1 MSTLDH
7 NRTASLCFQR
17 TVFQCTRPSKRVSEG
32 STERLPLEGKP
43 PRWFVHNILTPSDVQ
58 PELTRRGDFVQFK
71 KQLAFLKKRGDEG
84 SFSDPLSPFT
94 GDRDR
99 ELSPPQPFNRHAL
112 PRAPSSGVDSQDSH
126 ISPSDLS
133 LAERSDDY
141 LQTKRGIEACNQ
153 DPLGLK
159 VIHKPPGDRRVDI
172 VFVHGLGGSSRNT
185 WSKDQDP
192 DFFWP
197 LKFLPFEPGINE
209 ARISTFGYNAN
220 FRCGSGKNKMSVLD
234 FAKDLLYDLKYAKD
248 ESVPEL
254 EDLGMGEA
262 SRAAPTSIYST
273 TDKKT
278 ETYYLRGPF
287 YGRPCCKRGI
297 VLLALDQNGRTLI
310 CLTGLQA
317 YMSGQNDPTYEYI
330 IRSVSSIIF
339 LSTPHRGTDLAET
352 LNRILQV
359 SFVANPMQFISEL
372 GAGSQTLQKLNEQFR
387 HVATKLQL
395 VSFYETRPTPV
406 FRKTQMVSSSLF
418 SEREQNGRF

>member
-1 MSTLDH
+1 M
-7 NRTASLCFQR
+7 
-17 TVFQCTRPSKRVSEG
+17 K
-32 STERLPLEGKP
+32 
-43 PRWFVHNILTPSDVQ
+43 IVQ

-84 SFSDPLSPFT
+84 NFSDPLPPSI

-99 ELSPPQPFNRHAL
+99 TLSPPQLFNRPAL
-112 PRAPSSGVDSQDSH
+112 PRAPSPGADSQDSH

-133 LAERSDDY
+133 LTERSDSY
-141 LQTKRGIEACNQ
+141 FQTNRGIEASNQ
-153 DPLGLK
+153 DPIGLK

-172 VFVHGLGGSSRNT
+172 VFVHGLGGSSRKT
-185 WSKDQDP
+185 WSKNHDP

-197 LKFLPFEPGINE
+197 LKFLPFEPDINE

-220 FRCGSGKNKMSVLD
+220 FRRGSGKNKISVLD

-262 SRAAPTSIYST
+262 STAIPASIYST

-297 VLLALDQNGRTLI
+297 ALLALDQNG
-310 CLTGLQA
+310 
-317 YMSGQNDPTYEYI
+317 
-330 IRSVSSIIF
+330 
-339 LSTPHRGTDLAET
+339 
-352 LNRILQV
+352 
-359 SFVANPMQFISEL
+359 
-372 GAGSQTLQKLNEQFR
+372 
-387 HVATKLQL
+387 
-395 VSFYETRPTPV
+395 
-406 FRKTQMVSSSLF
+406 
-418 SEREQNGRF
+418 